1 VLARYRA
8 GLIAGLA
15 RAAHVGPLR
24 INAAR
29 CGGADLAGKR
39 AATLAIATHSAHR
52 VGHELRRQTRDI
64 GIIL

>member
-1 VLARYRA
+1 MARNRA

-15 RAAHVGPLR
+15 RATHVGPLR

-29 CGGADLAGKR
+29 CCDADFAGKR

-52 VGHELRRQTRDI
+52 VGHELRRQARDI